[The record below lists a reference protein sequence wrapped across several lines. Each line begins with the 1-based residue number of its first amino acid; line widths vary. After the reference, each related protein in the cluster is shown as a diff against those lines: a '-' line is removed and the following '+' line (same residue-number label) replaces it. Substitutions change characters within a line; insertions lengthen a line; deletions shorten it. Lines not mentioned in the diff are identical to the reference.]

1 MKLHENGLSFLE
13 REKINKNL
21 IKNALKTRVVIKDEP
36 AVAAVFT
43 VKLQLLF
50 CNSKFTDTL

>member
-50 CNSKFTDTL
+50 CNSKFTNTL